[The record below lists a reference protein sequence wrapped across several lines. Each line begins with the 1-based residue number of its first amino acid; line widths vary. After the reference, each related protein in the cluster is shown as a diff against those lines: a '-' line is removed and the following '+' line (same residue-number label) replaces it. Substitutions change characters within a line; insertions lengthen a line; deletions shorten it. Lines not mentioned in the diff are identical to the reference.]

1 MENSRICDICN
12 IDVHRA
18 FYAQHLSCKK
28 HLEKEEQDDMIILE
42 CLIKNLLKIKVKEYI
57 ILNP

>member
-1 MENSRICDICN
+1 MEKNRICDICN

-18 FYAQHLSCKK
+18 FYAQHLSGKK
-28 HLEKEEQDDMIILE
+28 HLENEQEDDMIIPA
-42 CLIKNLLKIKVKEYI
+42 CLFKNVLKTKVKEYL

>member
-18 FYAQHLSCKK
+18 FYAQQLSSKND
-28 HLEKEEQDDMIILE
+28 LEKEEQDDI
-42 CLIKNLLKIKVKEYI
+42 NYT
-57 ILNP
+57 